1 MNILASPL
9 PVAVEIGG
17 ARIPIRAGHRVGI
30 QVARTL
36 ESDIAPSLKGSV
48 VLGLYFP
55 DMSFIDPDAAL
66 DAALAFFRCGKP
78 TSKKGRKG
86 KVRALDWDH
95 DASTILA
102 DFRREYGIDLT
113 DPATTLHWWAFM
125 AYFEGLT
132 SESGIQ
138 RAMHYRTASP
148 PYDSG
153 KEAVKH
159 FNKLRRAYALP
170 PKTDAEV
177 IAAEAAMWGDT
188 DV

>member
-9 PVAVEIGG
+9 PAAVEIGG
-17 ARIPIRAGHRVGI
+17 ARIPIRTSHRVGI

-48 VLGLYFP
+48 ILGLYFP
-55 DMSFIDPDAAL
+55 DMGFNDPDAAL
-66 DAALAFFRCGKP
+66 DAALEFFQCGRPVRKR
-78 TSKKGRKG
+78 RKG
-86 KVRALDWDH
+86 KARALDWDH

-132 SESGIQ
+132 PESGIQ
-138 RAMHYRTASP
+138 RAMYYRAASP

-159 FNKLRRAYALP
+159 FKELRRAYALP

-188 DV
+188 SV